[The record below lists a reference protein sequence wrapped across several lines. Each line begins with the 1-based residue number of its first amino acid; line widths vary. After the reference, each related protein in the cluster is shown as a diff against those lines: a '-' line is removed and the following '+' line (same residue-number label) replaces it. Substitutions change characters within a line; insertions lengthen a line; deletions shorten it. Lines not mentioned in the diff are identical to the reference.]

1 MQKPQQG
8 ASGWDAKMIAYIARR
23 LYRGSYTKMFIEEG
37 WPERGGKMMLAAGK
51 RICEKYGS
59 IENFAKA
66 KGILL

>member
-8 ASGWDAKMIAYIARR
+8 VSGWDAKMIAYVARHI
-23 LYRGSYTKMFIEEG
+23 YRSYTKMFIEEG
-37 WPERGGKMMLAAGK
+37 WPERGTKMMPAAGK